1 MADKNNILAAI
12 PKNATEQ
19 LQIAINEF
27 KGKEY
32 LDLRIFY
39 TTDDGAS
46 WLPTKKGVTVSP
58 DQLETLLEAVKTA
71 MSELG
76 VTPEA

>member
-1 MADKNNILAAI
+1 MSENKLISTI
-12 PKNATEQ
+12 ERSSTEQ
-19 LQIAINEF
+19 LQIAVKEF
-27 KGKEY
+27 KGKKY

-58 DQLETLLEAVKTA
+58 NHLSILKEAVEVA
-71 MSELG
+71 IEELADLG
-76 VTPEA
+76 DE